1 MKRFLTSFLAI
12 CLFASTSFGAC
23 DFSTGI
29 TKQPDGNY
37 LYTKECH
44 VAVGEMKYDLG
55 IKDKQLEEFRKAI
68 GLKDTA
74 LALAEQRTQLWMDT
88 SFKMN
93 DRLNTIENMRSTNN
107 WMYYGLG
114 ALTVLAT
121 GFMVAELNKSK

>member
-1 MKRFLTSFLAI
+1 MIMRFLLNSIFILTLANPALADCDWSKIKNNGDGTYTYSKDLHI
-12 CLFASTSFGAC
+12 C
-23 DFSTGI
+23 
-29 TKQPDGNY
+29 
-37 LYTKECH
+37 
-44 VAVGEMKYDLG
+44 VGEMKQDVE
-55 IKDKQLEEFRKAI
+55 IKDKQIQDFRAAI

-107 WMYYGLG
+107 WMYFGLG

-121 GFMVAELNKSK
+121 GFMVAELNKN